1 MWENRGGENSIK
13 GGAARTEREGEA
25 GASLWGPGVSSLPFL
40 EGLFQ
45 MPLKSLYTSLPIP
58 PEGSKE
64 KRGSWQV
71 EDVSGNSLN
80 TTSKY
85 LLDFHKQP
93 GATDA
98 FARGEREAQE
108 SAGGQLRRVPTTHG
122 GPRGQLWQLR
132 GFQQHLQIPLLNP
145 EPAIYAWMRLKTFPD
160 PLLYNPW
167 KGFPNLI
174 LVCIYL
180 YLRWCIYPTV

>member
-1 MWENRGGENSIK
+1 MYQE
-13 GGAARTEREGEA
+13 T
-25 GASLWGPGVSSLPFL
+25 L
-40 EGLFQ
+40 
-45 MPLKSLYTSLPIP
+45 
-58 PEGSKE
+58 
-64 KRGSWQV
+64 
-71 EDVSGNSLN
+71 LN

-98 FARGEREAQE
+98 LQRGEREAQE
-108 SAGGQLRRVPTTHG
+108 SAGGQLQACAHHTRWAKGDPIMAA
-122 GPRGQLWQLR
+122 R

-180 YLRWCIYPTV
+180 LFTLCIYPTV